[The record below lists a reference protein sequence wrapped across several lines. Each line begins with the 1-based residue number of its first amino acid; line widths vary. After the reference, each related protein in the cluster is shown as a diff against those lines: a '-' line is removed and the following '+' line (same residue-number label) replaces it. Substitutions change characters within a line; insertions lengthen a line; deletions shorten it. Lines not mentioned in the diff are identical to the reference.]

1 MHFVGWSA
9 TNREAGF
16 LCSNG
21 ISARGERM
29 AFQKIPEK
37 KAKTMWSMRFVLYVF
52 LTNLTGAFP
61 VTVRLPISGNT
72 HKRKFIL

>member
-16 LCSNG
+16 LWSNG

-37 KAKTMWSMRFVLYVF
+37 NGKNNVEHALCTL
-52 LTNLTGAFP
+52 
-61 VTVRLPISGNT
+61 RLFNKINRCISG
-72 HKRKFIL
+72 HSSIAYQRKYSQA